1 MGCTSKNIKDIV
13 IVDCPIRNVLSRI
26 CDKWSLLVVYTIYKN
41 DRNKCRFNELLR
53 KMPDISQ
60 KMLTSTLK
68 RLETDGYVTRKVF
81 AEVPPRVEYSLT
93 ERTNTLVPVIDS
105 LLAWATDNM
114 SDIMKDREKNSNK

>member
-13 IVDCPIRNVLSRI
+13 IDDCPIRNVLSRI

-41 DRNKCRFNELLR
+41 ESNKCRFNELLR

-68 RLETDGYVTRKVF
+68 RLETDGYVTRTVF

-93 ERTNTLVPVIDS
+93 ERTNTLIPVIDS